1 MKLDVAF
8 SPHDL
13 TPGDVA
19 GRPVFVIDILRA
31 VTTMCAALQYGARAI
46 VPASSAEEAMK
57 LAQTLGR
64 DDTVLA
70 GEQNCL
76 PIPGFALGNSP
87 LEMTAEAVGG
97 RTVVMRTTN
106 GTRALLATQGA
117 SDVHPVVAAN
127 LTVATARAR
136 ELLEAHGTLLVLCGG
151 RENTFSIDDSYCAG
165 RLLAALLDG
174 RAPEGLND
182 AALAALDLVER
193 YGDDW
198 ITPLQ
203 ASRAGQELL
212 RLGFGRDV
220 EVAAEMDRYPVLLRY
235 QDRRVARAPEDA

>member
-1 MKLDVAF
+1 MTLDVAF

-13 TPGDVA
+13 APGDVA

-31 VTTMCAALQYGARAI
+31 VTTMCAAIHSGARAI
-46 VPASSAEEAMK
+46 VPAPSAEEAMK

-87 LEMTAEAVGG
+87 LEMTTEAVGG
-97 RTVVMRTTN
+97 RIVVMRTTN

-117 SDVHPVVAAN
+117 GEVHPIAASN

-136 ELLEAHGTLLVLCGG
+136 ALLEAHGALLVLCGG

-165 RLLAALLDG
+165 RLLSALLDG
-174 RAPEGLND
+174 RPPAGLND
-182 AALAALDLVER
+182 AARAALDLVER

-198 ITPLQ
+198 VTPLR
-203 ASRAGQELL
+203 ASRAGRQLL
-212 RLGFGRDV
+212 ELGFENDIAAAADV
-220 EVAAEMDRYPVLLRY
+220 DRYPVLLRY
-235 QDRRVARAPEDA
+235 QDRRVTRAEAA